1 MWFKKKGATRCHIQ
15 PGITCNGDCKN
26 CDTWKEH
33 QAPYKMV
40 PNGAEWGEIKKH
52 WEKHRTEYAKGNIPE
67 EVWRPRIILREI
79 KVDKQEP
86 MGYNTPIPECWL
98 KMDKED

>member
-33 QAPYKMV
+33 QALYK
-40 PNGAEWGEIKKH
+40 AEGK
-52 WEKHRTEYAKGNIPE
+52 
-67 EVWRPRIILREI
+67 EVLQLQTV
-79 KVDKQEP
+79 KFDKQEP
-86 MGYNTPIPECWL
+86 MGYNTPVPECWL
-98 KMDKED
+98 KMDRED